1 MNLAIPQVDA
11 TPAAP
16 TRLSSRGD
24 LTGFM
29 MALCRQLGADS
40 YMLLA
45 VVRDPK
51 GAEPRIVA
59 SNWIYDAIQLISRRT
74 LVALAQCLHCAPPG
88 FRPSPIVTRRAPAL
102 PGVLT
107 GEEARMLDVLGHGEI
122 YPLAIHVGRQRYFL
136 LLSTEE
142 PDRLDPSALSMAQIR
157 CCYALSE
164 VPGLLAATAQ
174 QDPLSERERECVF
187 WVSEGKTTDEVAVI
201 LGVSGNTVNSYVTNA
216 VQKLSARNRTSA
228 VAAALRNGIL

>member
-11 TPAAP
+11 MPAAP

-29 MALCRQLGADS
+29 MALCRQLGAES

-51 GAEPRIVA
+51 GAEPRIVV
-59 SNWIYDAIQLISRRT
+59 SRRT
-74 LVALAQCLHCAPPG
+74 LVALTQCLLCAPPG

-142 PDRLDPSALSMAQIR
+142 PDRLDPAALSMAQIR

-228 VAAALRNGIL
+228 VAAAIRNGIL